1 MLDISCPG
9 VYPGVLLWPICHPYM
24 KALAPSRVENAP
36 LTARLSQLFSFA
48 FSDIVDEESIAATS
62 LKAWFL
68 PPSLLP
74 PWSSSIRWVIPCSH
88 VREFARRLGR

>member
-1 MLDISCPG
+1 MADLSPIHEGLGPVPCGECP
-9 VYPGVLLWPICHPYM
+9 
-24 KALAPSRVENAP
+24 P
-36 LTARLSQLFSFA
+36 LTARLSLLFFLSEW
-48 FSDIVDEESIAATS
+48 IRTATS

-88 VREFARRLGR
+88 VRVFARRLGR